1 MPIRHA
7 VLIAAL
13 AAALC
18 VTAAHGQEKAPP
30 LSPSLY
36 QDLRYRVIGPHRASR
51 TVGAVGIPTQPGVF
65 FMGVNNGGVW
75 KTDDYGRTWTPIF
88 DEAPTGSV
96 GDIAVSPSHPNVLY
110 VGSGEGLHRPDL
122 GVGDGIFK
130 STDGGRTWQHVGLPD
145 IQQVGRLVVHPTD
158 PGIVFVAGMGHPY
171 GPNEERGVFRTT
183 NGGRSWDKVL
193 YVNHNTGASQVE
205 IDPADPRTVYAALWE
220 HREGPW
226 ENGSFSGPNTGLYK
240 SMDGGLTWRRL
251 SQGLPAADR
260 GGQYIFAIAPSH
272 PRRLY
277 ALVGGRSTAGVYR
290 SEDGGDT
297 WAQVSGD
304 GRLGVDIEVHPS
316 NPDIVFAA
324 GTCEY
329 RSDDGGRTWTAIK
342 GAPGG
347 DDPQRLWINPLQPE
361 VMLLT
366 GDQGAT
372 ISTNGG
378 RTWSSWY
385 NQPTA
390 QLYHVATDNR
400 VPLLG
405 LRRAAGERRHRHRE
419 PRQRRADLPPRLDR
433 RRRRR
438 VRVRRTGPAQP
449 GHCLWRA
456 RAAVQPKDR
465 TIAERGAGSAALGRV
480 PHPADHAAAVPP
492 GRTADAA
499 LREQRAV
506 EDDNRRPAV
515 GDHQSG
521 PFARAAGRAREH
533 RRFQD
538 TGPRHHAPARRDLCR
553 RPIAEGRQPH
563 LGRDRRRAD
572 PRDA

>member
-1 MPIRHA
+1 MPMRHM
-7 VLIAAL
+7 LLTAAL

-18 VTAAHGQEKAPP
+18 VTAAHGQEKSPP

-240 SMDGGLTWRRL
+240 SVDGGSTWRRL

-260 GGQYIFAIAPSH
+260 GGQYIFAVAPSN

-290 SEDGGDT
+290 SEDGGET

-304 GRLGVDIEVHPS
+304 RRLGVDIKVHP
-316 NPDIVFAA
+316 
-324 GTCEY
+324 EE
-329 RSDDGGRTWTAIK
+329 
-342 GAPGG
+342 PGH
-347 DDPQRLWINPLQPE
+347 R
-361 VMLLT
+361 
-366 GDQGAT
+366 
-372 ISTNGG
+372 
-378 RTWSSWY
+378 
-385 NQPTA
+385 
-390 QLYHVATDNR
+390 
-400 VPLLG
+400 
-405 LRRAAGERRHRHRE
+405 LRRRHLRVS
-419 PRQRRADLPPRLDR
+419 LGR
-433 RRRRR
+433 RRPDVDGHQRCAGRRR
-438 VRVRRTGPAQP
+438 
-449 GHCLWRA
+449 
-456 RAAVQPKDR
+456 
-465 TIAERGAGSAALGRV
+465 SAAALDQ
-480 PHPADHAAAVPP
+480 PAA
-492 GRTADAA
+492 T
-499 LREQRAV
+499 
-506 EDDNRRPAV
+506 
-515 GDHQSG
+515 
-521 PFARAAGRAREH
+521 
-533 RRFQD
+533 
-538 TGPRHHAPARRDLCR
+538 
-553 RPIAEGRQPH
+553 
-563 LGRDRRRAD
+563 
-572 PRDA
+572 